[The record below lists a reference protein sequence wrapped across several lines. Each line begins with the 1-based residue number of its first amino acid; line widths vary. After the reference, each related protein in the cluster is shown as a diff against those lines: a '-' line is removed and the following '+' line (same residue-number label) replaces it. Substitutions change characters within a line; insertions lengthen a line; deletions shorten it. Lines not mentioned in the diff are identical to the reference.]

1 MAVALITGASSGI
14 GRHTALELA
23 SRGHAVAVLARRAE
37 LLDSL
42 VAEIESA
49 GGRALALPCDVTDR
63 AAVLAAVKQA
73 EASLGP
79 VEVLIGNAGG
89 GAPTHVD
96 EFQAEQIEATIRLNT
111 VGVAHCIEAV
121 LPGMLERGAGHLVA
135 VSSLAGSRGLP
146 SGAAYSSAKAA
157 LDAMMESLRIDLRP
171 RGIHVTIVAPGP
183 VRLKPKSKKSRLISV
198 SVDEAARR
206 IADAVE
212 RRPRR
217 IAFPATVAL
226 PVALARL
233 LPASVYDAA
242 LAGRGKKKKKPKS

>member
-42 VAEIESA
+42 VAEIESG

-63 AAVLAAVKQA
+63 AAVLAAAKQA

-96 EFQAEQIEATIRLNT
+96 EFQAAGTKPEYRYMRML
-111 VGVAHCIEAV
+111 AH
-121 LPGMLERGAGHLVA
+121 
-135 VSSLAGSRGLP
+135 
-146 SGAAYSSAKAA
+146 
-157 LDAMMESLRIDLRP
+157 
-171 RGIHVTIVAPGP
+171 
-183 VRLKPKSKKSRLISV
+183 
-198 SVDEAARR
+198 
-206 IADAVE
+206 
-212 RRPRR
+212 
-217 IAFPATVAL
+217 L
-226 PVALARL
+226 PVALA
-233 LPASVYDAA
+233 ASPERILVICFGTGTTSGSPIPRASCRSTSA
-242 LAGRGKKKKKPKS
+242 SS